1 MKNWYLVVTFAV
13 GFIFGFLI
21 NYSEETIQIK
31 EVKGDPIK
39 EVVYLPSPTV
49 KEGKLDIAS
58 LPKYVFKEIIK
69 LDTVANTLKV
79 DTLAILRDY
88 TAIKHY
94 TYTLFDNEYGK
105 LDLSQRTQYN
115 SLVHTDYTYTPIK
128 RVESRVKRWQ
138 ILVGAGANSIGYAGL
153 NGGFIYRNIGVIGG
167 YRYNFSENKNIVDV
181 SFMYRL

>member
-1 MKNWYLVVTFAV
+1 MKKYLAIAFVTGIIV
-13 GFIFGFLI
+13 GFLL
-21 NYSEETIQIK
+21 NQSEDTIQIK

-39 EVVYLPSPTV
+39 EVVYLPSPTIQQF
-49 KEGKLDIAS
+49 KLDIAS
-58 LPKYVFKEIIK
+58 LPKYVFKEIVK
-69 LDTVANTLKV
+69 FDTITNTLQV
-79 DTLAILRDY
+79 DTLAILKDY

-94 TYTLFDNEYGK
+94 SYTLFNNEYGK

-115 SLVHTDYTYTPIK
+115 SLVYTDYTYTPIK
-128 RVESRVKRWQ
+128 RVESKLKRWQ
-138 ILVGAGANSIGYAGL
+138 VLVGAGANSIGYAGL